1 MKTNNRKQT
10 KLIPTMHK
18 ANKMWVES
26 NGYREQ
32 NIESIKRKENKEI
45 LYGTMNNRHRF
56 SGDCEEQAQVVST
69 FICKKYKRMI
79 PLRVRY
85 SSNL

>member
-45 LYGTMNNRHRF
+45 LYVTMNNRHRLSQVTVKNRHRF
-56 SGDCEEQAQVVST
+56 SQLLYAKSIKEW
-69 FICKKYKRMI
+69 FH
-79 PLRVRY
+79 
-85 SSNL
+85 